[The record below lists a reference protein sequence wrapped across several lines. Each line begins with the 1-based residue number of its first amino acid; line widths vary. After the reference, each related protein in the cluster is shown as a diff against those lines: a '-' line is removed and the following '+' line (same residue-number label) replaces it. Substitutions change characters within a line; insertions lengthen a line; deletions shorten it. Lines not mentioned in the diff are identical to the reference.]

1 MKEVIIETLV
11 DSLKLLPFLFVV
23 YLIMEFLE
31 HKSNK
36 TTEKLIKK
44 SGKFG
49 PIVGSILGVF
59 PQCGFS
65 VMASNLYVVR
75 IISLGTLIA
84 IYLSTSD
91 EMIPILLSSGSS
103 VTKIIEFILI
113 KIVIGMFAGLII
125 DLFIS
130 KKNKKVQT
138 EISKICNDE
147 HCHCDENIWLSSLK
161 HTINIFV
168 FILIINFVMN
178 TFIYVIGEDKISS
191 FLVGNNFVG
200 PIVSS
205 LVGLIPNCAAS
216 VIITELYINN
226 ALTFGSALSGLLASS
241 GVGILVLFRI
251 NKNYKENIRIL
262 LLVYTI
268 SISIG
273 ILFNLLN
280 IVI

>member
-49 PIVGSILGVF
+49 PIVGSILGAF

-103 VTKIIEFILI
+103 ATKIIEFILI

>member
-226 ALTFGSALSGLLASS
+226 ALTFGSTLSGLLASS